1 MNRILH
7 GEVMNAMD
15 SVSRFAAMQRLWGG
29 QFEDLLNYLALATP
43 ATRYGLDLL
52 RHDVQQKPQCS
63 TVVITG
69 ERCTGTKDDGS
80 DSPILLGVAKVAEIL
95 APVSCM
101 ESLARNGREPNA
113 LTILFSGGVKYV
125 TAVGEYPADVLAAQ
139 FNALTHNQYASAVA
153 FETASLNTG
162 DQARILAGMLYTRR
176 PKRVVFAHVK
186 DHVARLAATVTYA
199 LRQMIKAENYR
210 LCLMGEGLILDDGP
224 ANVALR
230 GRFTAARRE
239 MPEILIV
246 AIGEWSDR
254 DVRRDKGSGISRA
267 QEAFGEIQTAEEAV
281 VLGKHLGGEYGE
293 RYYQEQHRYNNI
305 GFSCPAH
312 TPAEMV
318 DILPRWVKERMGYF
332 RAQNLG

>member
-1 MNRILH
+1 MNRALH
-7 GEVMNAMD
+7 GEVMDAMD
-15 SVSRFAAMQRLWGG
+15 SVGRFPAMQRLWGG

-43 ATRYGLDLL
+43 GMEYGLDLV
-52 RHDVQQKPQCS
+52 RHDVRQKPQCS

-80 DSPILLGVAKVAEIL
+80 DSPILVNVAKLAEIL

-113 LTILFSGGVKYV
+113 LTILFSGGVRHA
-125 TAVGEYPADVLAAQ
+125 TAAGEYPADVLAAQ
-139 FNALTHNQYASAVA
+139 FNALTHNQYAPAVA

-162 DQARILAGMLYTRR
+162 DQARVLAGMLYARR

-199 LRQMIKAENYR
+199 LQQMIDAENHR
-210 LCLMGEGLILDDGP
+210 LYLVGEGLILDHSPGEI
-224 ANVALR
+224 ALR
-230 GRFTAARRE
+230 ARFDAARRE

-246 AIGEWSDR
+246 AIGEWHNR
-254 DVRRDKGSGISRA
+254 DLRRGKGNGISRA

-293 RYYQEQHRYNNI
+293 RYFNEQHRFNSV

-318 DILPRWVKERMGYF
+318 KIIPRWVKERMGYY
-332 RAQNLG
+332 RAGGVG